1 MKVIELNKLGSKA
14 SSELIV
20 VLKMNDG
27 ALGNLPRFECD
38 YEFMDSILH
47 ITIEQCYERTIC
59 IKSDSPIAMALLW
72 DEFATIEKLLMLMD
86 GEFYSIKSVKFLSS
100 DSTDGDEFDVYADEC
115 IDRRLNYYKTDPAYY
130 YLSNGFIKY
139 DTVLNPELI
148 SKWHK
153 LQDELD
159 IVHNMAL
166 YNIAD
171 TGITHDIK
179 CAFFIEELKPLVEII
194 EEYDKSFSISKQ
206 GKSDLSLK
214 DCIGGIISNY
224 GKDIF
229 AKEFSKKK
237 DEFLKTLVN
246 TRNRIMHIKTRQEK
260 KYLSGT
266 ESVLYLVKLCHLYRV
281 VILSLLGIDYELYR
295 PAVIKS
301 VDLWNKWEGVLD
313 AFINRL

>member
-1 MKVIELNKLGSKA
+1 MKDIEFNNLGSKT

-20 VLKMNDG
+20 VLKKKDG
-27 ALGNLPRFECD
+27 AFGNRPCDECN
-38 YEFMDSILH
+38 YEFMDSNLH
-47 ITIEQCYERTIC
+47 VTIEQCYERTVC
-59 IKSDSPIAMALLW
+59 IKSDSPVAMAILW

-100 DSTDGDEFDVYADEC
+100 DITDGDECDVYADEC
-115 IDRRLNYYKTDPAYY
+115 IARRLSYYKTDPVYCDI
-130 YLSNGFIKY
+130 LNGFIKY

-171 TGITHDIK
+171 TGITHDVK
-179 CAFFIEELKPLVEII
+179 CAYFIEIFEPLVEII
-194 EEYDKSFSISKQ
+194 GIYDKFFP
-206 GKSDLSLK
+206 SLEPGERNTTLK
-214 DCIGGIISNY
+214 MCVDAVISNY

-266 ESVLYLVKLCHLYRV
+266 ESVLYLVKLCHLYRI